1 MESLGPDIGVDEW
14 ELEVGSKDA
23 TRLRG
28 MLRDIWHHP
37 LAMAG
42 LVVILIL
49 LITAILAPI
58 IAPYDPY
65 HIVPEERLKPPGMV
79 HLFGTDDMGR
89 DIFSRV
95 VHGSRLSLMAAMVV
109 LALASSIG
117 VLIGSIAGYWGGR
130 VDEILMRLTDMFLA
144 FPAMILAM
152 CIASAL
158 GPSLINAMIAISVV
172 WWPWYARLIRGQ
184 ILSLKNIEY
193 VEAARALG
201 ATNARILWKYILPN
215 CMAPLIVQA
224 TLDIGYAILTTASL
238 SFIGVGAVPPT
249 PEWGSMIS
257 VGRSYILV
265 QWWLPTFP
273 GLAIFLAVAGF
284 NLLGDG
290 LRDILDP
297 RLNV

>member
-1 MESLGPDIGVDEW
+1 MEALQHDMGVDEW
-14 ELEVGSKDA
+14 ELETGSRDT

-28 MLRDIWHHP
+28 ILRDIRHHP

-42 LVVILIL
+42 LIVILIL
-49 LITAILAPI
+49 LVTAILAPI

-65 HIVPEERLKPPGMV
+65 HIVPEERLKPPGLSY
-79 HLFGTDDMGR
+79 LFGTDDMGR

-109 LALASSIG
+109 LAIASSIG

-215 CMAPLIVQA
+215 CMAPLIVQG

-257 VGRSYILV
+257 IGRSYILV